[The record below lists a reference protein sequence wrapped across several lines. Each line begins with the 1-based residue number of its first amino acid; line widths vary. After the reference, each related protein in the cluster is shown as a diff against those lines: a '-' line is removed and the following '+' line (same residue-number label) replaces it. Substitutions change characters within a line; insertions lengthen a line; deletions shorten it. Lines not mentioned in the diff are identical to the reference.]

1 MKNNEQKGH
10 VYYYCTVFSCFERS
24 EMSMAKMMWSSH
36 MAHGLKNNE
45 LDSERK
51 CQGINILLKMPF
63 MNNPSSGFEGP
74 ARMVHMET

>member
-1 MKNNEQKGH
+1 
-10 VYYYCTVFSCFERS
+10 
-24 EMSMAKMMWSSH
+24 MAKMMWSSH
-36 MAHGLKNNE
+36 MAHGLKNYE